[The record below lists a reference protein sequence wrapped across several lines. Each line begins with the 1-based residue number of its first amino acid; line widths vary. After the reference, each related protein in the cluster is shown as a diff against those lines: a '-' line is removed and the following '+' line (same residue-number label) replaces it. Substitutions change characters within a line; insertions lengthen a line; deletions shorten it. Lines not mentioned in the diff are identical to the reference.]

1 MTAFQTIAVL
11 FTLAAF
17 GSYVNYRFLRLPSTI
32 GLTVLTLIGSMVMFL
47 LGKSGVID
55 FSDTVRFVSNIQ
67 FDDLLLH
74 GMLSML
80 LFAGAMHIDLAD
92 LKTMRTPIAV
102 LTTVGV
108 LLATF
113 VTGTLFW
120 LGAGL
125 LGFDCPYIYGLLFGA
140 LISPTDPIAVLG
152 IIKQVGAPKPIEI
165 KIAGESLFNDG
176 VGVVVFLTVLGI
188 ATGEHSPTVVS
199 LTLYLVEEI
208 AGGVGL
214 GLLLGW
220 ISFRMLRS
228 VDAYQVEVLLTVALA
243 CGGYAL
249 AESLHVSAPI
259 LVVTAGLLIGNQ
271 GRDLAMSA
279 QTREHLDGFWEL
291 TDEMLNA
298 VLFMLIGLELV
309 VLDFNALLIAA
320 GLIGIVAVLCGR
332 FVSVAMPFALMAR
345 RRKFPAGTV
354 GILIWGGL
362 RGGISVALALS
373 LPFGPQ
379 RNLLVAVT
387 YIVVIF
393 SVLVQGLTF
402 GRVVRKLTASDVE
415 AVS

>member
-11 FTLAAF
+11 MVLAAI
-17 GSYVNYRFLRLPSTI
+17 GSYVNYRFLRMPSTI
-32 GLTVLTLIGSMVMFL
+32 GLTVLTLIGTMVMFF
-47 LGKSGVID
+47 LGKAGLVDYSN
-55 FSDTVRFVSNIQ
+55 TVTFVSNIQ

-74 GMLSML
+74 GMLSLL
-80 LFAGAMHIDLAD
+80 LFAGALHIDLDD
-92 LKTMRTPIAV
+92 LKEMRAPIAV
-102 LTTVGV
+102 LTTIGV
-108 LLATF
+108 LVATF

-120 LGAGL
+120 LGARL

-152 IIKQVGAPKPIEI
+152 IIRQVGAPKAIQT

-176 VGVVVFLTVLGI
+176 IGVVVFLTVLGI
-188 ATGEHSPTVVS
+188 ATGEHSPTFGS
-199 LTLYLVEEI
+199 LALYLLEEV

-220 ISFRMLRS
+220 ITFRMLRS

-243 CGGYAL
+243 TGGYAL

-271 GRDLAMSA
+271 GRDLAMSDL
-279 QTREHLDGFWEL
+279 TRGHLDGFWEL

-298 VLFMLIGLELV
+298 LLFMLIGLELV
-309 VLDFNALLIAA
+309 VLDFNALLVIA
-320 GLIGIVAVLCGR
+320 GLGAIVAVLCGR
-332 FVSVAMPFALMAR
+332 FVSVAMPFALLW
-345 RRKFPAGTV
+345 RKGRFPAGTV

-362 RGGISVALALS
+362 RGGISIALALS

-379 RNLLVAVT
+379 RDLLVAVT

-402 GRVVRKLTASDVE
+402 GRVVRKLSASDVA